1 VKKFCTFVALVALL
15 AFQATTNAA
24 TMEERIAAAG
34 AAMALDS
41 ADKPAESSPQA
52 EASLS
57 WDMTRAKAVP
67 YAVVQAQKEHR
78 AAIGRTKLLLRIVP
92 VAKGKDGKLQPLHGQ
107 NKLTKEQLAATAAAA
122 AKYHAQLTGAQM
134 VSVALQT
141 QFFPNHGAARLAT
154 VDYAPQL
161 ALAHVLSRR
170 SRPHRCGA
178 EDGKTRRALSAHGA
192 SPGRTGRCRAR
203 QCPAEVACN
212 SGFCAWQK
220 TVSD

>member
-1 VKKFCTFVALVALL
+1 MKKFCAFWAMVALL
-15 AFQATTNAA
+15 AFQAAANAA

-41 ADKPAESSPQA
+41 SDKPTEASPQDVA
-52 EASLS
+52 APS
-57 WDMTRAKAVP
+57 WDMTKAKAVP

-92 VAKGKDGKLQPLHGQ
+92 VAKGKDGKIQPLHDQ
-107 NKLTKEQLAATAAAA
+107 NKLTKEQLAATAVAA

-154 VDYAPQL
+154 VDYAP
-161 ALAHVLSRR
+161 
-170 SRPHRCGA
+170 
-178 EDGKTRRALSAHGA
+178 DGKGVSGKDNWRWHMFSAAEAGPTDAALKTEKPGA
-192 SPGRTGRCRAR
+192 LYLPMEQA
-203 QCPAEVACN
+203 PAELAYAVPGSAPL
-212 SGFCAWQK
+212 K
-220 TVSD
+220 

>member
-1 VKKFCTFVALVALL
+1 MKKFCTFVALVALL

-154 VDYAPQL
+154 VDYAP
-161 ALAHVLSRR
+161 
-170 SRPHRCGA
+170 
-178 EDGKTRRALSAHGA
+178 DGKGVSGKDNWRWHMFSAAEAGPTDAALKTEKPGA
-192 SPGRTGRCRAR
+192 LYLPMEQA
-203 QCPAEVACN
+203 PAELADAVPDSAPL
-212 SGFCAWQK
+212 K
-220 TVSD
+220 

>member
-154 VDYAPQL
+154 VDYAP
-161 ALAHVLSRR
+161 
-170 SRPHRCGA
+170 
-178 EDGKTRRALSAHGA
+178 DGKGVSGKDNWRWHMFSAAEAGPTDAALKTEKPGALYLPMEQAPVELADAVPGSA
-192 SPGRTGRCRAR
+192 PL
-203 QCPAEVACN
+203 
-212 SGFCAWQK
+212 K
-220 TVSD
+220 

>member
-1 VKKFCTFVALVALL
+1 VKKFCAFLALVALL
-15 AFQATTNAA
+15 AFQAAANAA

-41 ADKPAESSPQA
+41 SDKPTEASPQDVA
-52 EASLS
+52 APS
-57 WDMTRAKAVP
+57 WDMTKAKAVP

-92 VAKGKDGKLQPLHGQ
+92 VAKGKDGKIQPLHDQ
-107 NKLTKEQLAATAAAA
+107 NKLTKEQLAATAVAA

-154 VDYAPQL
+154 VDYAQL

-178 EDGKTRRALSAHGA
+178 EDGKTRRALSTHGA

-203 QCPAEVACN
+203 QCPTEVACN
-212 SGFCAWQK
+212 SSFCA
-220 TVSD
+220 